1 MDEGNNHHGCGEKE
15 KKSNLS
21 INHKLKT
28 YHLESSQSSSNSSQI
43 LDDSSSSSDLDECN
57 SLNISSSPK
66 QCNPIYC
73 MKVLQ
78 IMSLVHKWKVQA
90 FANISKQFMNVTM
103 YMYLRNQLLS

>member
-1 MDEGNNHHGCGEKE
+1 MLIKFKKLISFVIKLGNHLKWMKATIIMVVGKG

-57 SLNISSSPK
+57 SLNISSS
-66 QCNPIYC
+66 QTTE
-73 MKVLQ
+73 
-78 IMSLVHKWKVQA
+78 S
-90 FANISKQFMNVTM
+90 NILHEGATDNEFGM
-103 YMYLRNQLLS
+103 